1 MLRYAINYLI
11 CKVLSSVRPV
21 IFAPIRIFSLLSGRP
36 KPEARSDRIEFAI
49 LARDQIV
56 GEGKAR
62 HCFEASGPCF
72 ETGPMGDVEPA
83 LGHEHHAAP
92 AADIRDRA
100 LLAYEK
106 GTVLNRVIN
115 KGQGRLGTRAELGDD
130 LVVHP
135 GGTAPSGAPVRLR

>member
-1 MLRYAINYLI
+1 ML
-11 CKVLSSVRPV
+11 
-21 IFAPIRIFSLLSGRP
+21 G
-36 KPEARSDRIEFAI
+36 
-49 LARDQIV
+49 DQII
-56 GEGKAR
+56 R
-62 HCFEASGPCF
+62 QCEAWHRLEAGSPGF
-72 ETGPMGDVEPA
+72 QTGPISDFEPA